1 MGRMFSLYN
10 KTLKMGLY
18 REKRGKWNMKKTGIV
33 ICVLA
38 ALVGLAGCSSV
49 VSSDK
54 TDRTKSGIESQGKF
68 KVNTPDEEWFKE
80 TALDV
85 AASVNELANDEA
97 YIKIMGGSDEVAE
110 VASDWGDNIAD
121 TSGKIAVVIISDK
134 AAKFIMGQTDGETSL
149 SDTARDRVEKMRAWH
164 LEIM

>member
-1 MGRMFSLYN
+1 MRKIWENVSLYN

-54 TDRTKSGIESQGKF
+54 TDRTKSGQGDC
-68 KVNTPDEEWFKE
+68 PRC
-80 TALDV
+80 
-85 AASVNELANDEA
+85 
-97 YIKIMGGSDEVAE
+97 GG
-110 VASDWGDNIAD
+110 
-121 TSGKIAVVIISDK
+121 
-134 AAKFIMGQTDGETSL
+134 FGERTC
-149 SDTARDRVEKMRAWH
+149 K
-164 LEIM
+164 

>member
-1 MGRMFSLYN
+1 MRKIWENVSLYN
-10 KTLKMGLY
+10 KTLKMVLY

-85 AASVNELANDEA
+85 AERTC
-97 YIKIMGGSDEVAE
+97 K
-110 VASDWGDNIAD
+110 
-121 TSGKIAVVIISDK
+121 
-134 AAKFIMGQTDGETSL
+134 
-149 SDTARDRVEKMRAWH
+149 
-164 LEIM
+164 

>member
-1 MGRMFSLYN
+1 MRKIWENVSLYN

-97 YIKIMGGSDEVAE
+97 YIKIMGGSDEVASSKTITCGLRIN
-110 VASDWGDNIAD
+110 ALA
-121 TSGKIAVVIISDK
+121 
-134 AAKFIMGQTDGETSL
+134 M
-149 SDTARDRVEKMRAWH
+149 
-164 LEIM
+164 EIRCL

>member
-1 MGRMFSLYN
+1 
-10 KTLKMGLY
+10 
-18 REKRGKWNMKKTGIV
+18 MKKTGIV

-110 VASDWGDNIAD
+110 VASDWG
-121 TSGKIAVVIISDK
+121 II
-134 AAKFIMGQTDGETSL
+134 
-149 SDTARDRVEKMRAWH
+149 
-164 LEIM
+164 

>member
-1 MGRMFSLYN
+1 MENVSLYN

-18 REKRGKWNMKKTGIV
+18 REKMGKWNMKKTGIV

-38 ALVGLAGCSSV
+38 ALVGLVGCSSV

-97 YIKIMGGSDEVAE
+97 YIKIMGGSDDVAE
-110 VASDWGDNIAD
+110 VASDWGDNI
-121 TSGKIAVVIISDK
+121 
-134 AAKFIMGQTDGETSL
+134 
-149 SDTARDRVEKMRAWH
+149 
-164 LEIM
+164 

>member
-1 MGRMFSLYN
+1 MRKIWENVSLYN

-80 TALDV
+80 TAH
-85 AASVNELANDEA
+85 
-97 YIKIMGGSDEVAE
+97 
-110 VASDWGDNIAD
+110 
-121 TSGKIAVVIISDK
+121 
-134 AAKFIMGQTDGETSL
+134 F
-149 SDTARDRVEKMRAWH
+149 
-164 LEIM
+164 

>member
-1 MGRMFSLYN
+1 M
-10 KTLKMGLY
+10 
-18 REKRGKWNMKKTGIV
+18 
-33 ICVLA
+33 LA

-49 VSSDK
+49 VSRDK

-68 KVNTPDEEWFKE
+68 KVNKPDEEWFKE

-110 VASDWGDNIAD
+110 VASDWGA
-121 TSGKIAVVIISDK
+121 
-134 AAKFIMGQTDGETSL
+134 
-149 SDTARDRVEKMRAWH
+149 
-164 LEIM
+164 

>member
-1 MGRMFSLYN
+1 
-10 KTLKMGLY
+10 
-18 REKRGKWNMKKTGIV
+18 MKKTGIV

-110 VASDWGDNIAD
+110 AASDWGDNIAD
-121 TSGKIAVVIISDK
+121 TSGKIAVVIISDSLWGRLMVRRPYP
-134 AAKFIMGQTDGETSL
+134 IRPETVL
-149 SDTARDRVEKMRAWH
+149 KKMRAWH